1 MFSLVLLAVYG
12 SVGGDVGKQHGP
24 CSMSPRKNNVLTF
37 DSLATYNASTELDL
51 KFENL
56 HGCDVMYSAGY
67 GYNFYDDGRFNTS
80 ATYDDDFESSWLHVL
95 AMDDAVIK
103 QLQCGL
109 SFLATMAILAL
120 LMAWNILSVNI
131 LAVIGGQ
138 ESFVT
143 VLNLVFGVF
152 LCLKQYRRQQYAWK
166 KKSRT
171 EKKKS
176 HLSRCRLVRQLQV
189 LIWISLMGHCWAM
202 DVNVAQHI
210 TELAQAATRAA
221 QAATAVAEKV
231 SAKGGMSSGME
242 SAAKVL
248 KNPDVFNGEDA
259 AGFMGWKLNFETWMG
274 YGDDRFNELLGKVE
288 RMDRAPVFSSYD
300 SEQKSMANKFFAI
313 LSSYLRGRT
322 NALVR
327 SVANSDKD
335 GFKLWYDLC
344 REYLPN
350 SKQRTLSLAQ
360 TLAQYPQFSNK
371 IGMLEQ
377 ILNFEQLVGQ
387 YESSSGNTYPGDLKA
402 ATILRCSPQ
411 RIREY
416 LQLSLKE
423 DSSYADIREAVL
435 AHERVTKGFS
445 SESILK
451 QDCSLVK
458 IAPYTM

>member
-12 SVGGDVGKQHGP
+12 SVGGDVGKVGTQHGP
-24 CSMSPRKNNVLTF
+24 CNMSPRENNFLTG
-37 DSLATYNASTELDL
+37 DSLATYNASAKLDL

-56 HGCDVMYSAGY
+56 QGCDVMYSAVY
-67 GYNFYDDGRFNTS
+67 GCNLYDDGRFNTS
-80 ATYDDDFESSWLHVL
+80 ATYDDDFESSWLHAL
-95 AMDDAVIK
+95 LTMDDAVIK

-109 SFLATMAILAL
+109 SFLATMAILGAL
-120 LMAWNILSVNI
+120 MVWNILSVNV

-143 VLNLVFGVF
+143 VLNLIFGVF

-171 EKKKS
+171 EKRKS

-189 LIWISLMGHCWAM
+189 LIWISLMGNCWAM

-248 KNPDVFNGEDA
+248 KSPDVFNGEDA

-288 RMDRAPVFSSYD
+288 RMDRALYSHPMTVSKNLWQTSS
-300 SEQKSMANKFFAI
+300 
-313 LSSYLRGRT
+313 L
-322 NALVR
+322 
-327 SVANSDKD
+327 
-335 GFKLWYDLC
+335 
-344 REYLPN
+344 
-350 SKQRTLSLAQ
+350 
-360 TLAQYPQFSNK
+360 QF
-371 IGMLEQ
+371 
-377 ILNFEQLVGQ
+377 
-387 YESSSGNTYPGDLKA
+387 
-402 ATILRCSPQ
+402 
-411 RIREY
+411 
-416 LQLSLKE
+416 
-423 DSSYADIREAVL
+423 
-435 AHERVTKGFS
+435 
-445 SESILK
+445 
-451 QDCSLVK
+451 
-458 IAPYTM
+458 